1 MDTPSG
7 TTHSNQSKVGIVE
20 TNALNTETGEV
31 GRVNPRSKSNSFNF
45 TVPGQK
51 AKSVHVS
58 KLKVVHKKDGY
69 TYTFCPQ
76 LSINVEENAV

>member
-1 MDTPSG
+1 MKK
-7 TTHSNQSKVGIVE
+7 NQLQYLDAFR
-20 TNALNTETGEV
+20 ALNIETGEV

-51 AKSVHVS
+51 AKSVNMS

-69 TYTFCPQ
+69 IYNSI
-76 LSINVEENAV
+76 LSTVVDKC